1 MEASIRAL
9 TEQVKAL
16 SSQPPQNRTPGAT
29 TPQYYTRGSP
39 VGAPV
44 QTHLR
49 QPGPP
54 MPPPAAPAW
63 QSGPSNLPRQDI
75 VQMPLNNQAM
85 MYPTLQNMQSM
96 QNLQNLPPPPTPQQQ
111 MEEENWELIFINA
124 MSGAPGASVLDLLEQ
139 CPIDKILP
147 LQGRPLIP
155 PSLTLG
161 LLAQVRSSRCLFL
174 FLKHADPVFP

>member
-16 SSQPPQNRTPGAT
+16 SPQPPQNRTPGAT
-29 TPQYYTRGSP
+29 TPQYYARGSP

-44 QTHLR
+44 QVHMR

-63 QSGPSNLPRQDI
+63 QSGPSNLPRQDM
-75 VQMPLNNQAM
+75 VPMPMTNQGM
-85 MYPTLQNMQSM
+85 MYPI
-96 QNLQNLPPPPTPQQQ
+96 QNLPPPTPQQQ

-147 LQGRPLIP
+147 VQGRPLIP

-161 LLAQVRSSRCLFL
+161 LLAQVRSSYCLSFEL
-174 FLKHADPVFP
+174 R

>member
-16 SSQPPQNRTPGAT
+16 SPQPPQNRTPGAT
-29 TPQYYTRGSP
+29 TPQYYARGSP

-44 QTHLR
+44 QVHMR

-63 QSGPSNLPRQDI
+63 QSGPSTHPRQDM
-75 VQMPLNNQAM
+75 VPMPMNNQGM
-85 MYPTLQNMQSM
+85 LYPIQS
-96 QNLQNLPPPPTPQQQ
+96 LPPPTPQQQ

-147 LQGRPLIP
+147 VQGRPLIP

-161 LLAQVRSSRCLFL
+161 LLAQVRSSCCFSFELR
-174 FLKHADPVFP
+174 

>member
-9 TEQVKAL
+9 TEQVKSL

-39 VGAPV
+39 VAAPV
-44 QTHLR
+44 QVHMR

-63 QSGPSNLPRQDI
+63 QSGPSTLPRQD
-75 VQMPLNNQAM
+75 MGSLPMNNQGM
-85 MYPTLQNMQSM
+85 LYPMQS
-96 QNLQNLPPPPTPQQQ
+96 LPPPPTPQQQ

-147 LQGRPLIP
+147 LQSRPLIP
-155 PSLTLG
+155 PSLILG
-161 LLAQVRSSRCLFL
+161 LLAQVLESRCFS
-174 FLKHADPVFP
+174 FEPR

>member
-1 MEASIRAL
+1 METSIRAL

-16 SSQPPQNRTPGAT
+16 SPQPQQNRTPGAT
-29 TPQYYTRGSP
+29 TPQYYARGSP

-44 QTHLR
+44 QVHMR

-63 QSGPSNLPRQDI
+63 QSGPSTLPPRQDI
-75 VQMPLNNQAM
+75 GPIPMNNQGM
-85 MYPTLQNMQSM
+85 INQGMLYPMQS
-96 QNLQNLPPPPTPQQQ
+96 LSPPIPQQQ

-124 MSGAPGASVLDLLEQ
+124 MSGAPGASVLDLIEQ

-147 LQGRPLIP
+147 LQSRPLIP
-155 PSLTLG
+155 PSLILG
-161 LLAQVRSSRCLFL
+161 LLAQVFCSRCFA
-174 FLKHADPVFP
+174 FEPR